1 MTAWLTRSLA
11 EVPAGDGWLGAS
23 ERATLERLTLAKR
36 RSDWRLGRYT
46 AKAAAAAFLG
56 VEDRRIEVVASP
68 GGAPVAVLDG
78 ARTEVEL
85 SLSHRAGRAVAVVA
99 PPGPAVGCDI
109 ELVEPRSAAFV
120 RQWFADGER
129 ALVEAAPPDQ
139 RPWLANLIWSAKE
152 AATKAIGEGLRLDV
166 ARARVTFGLGEAAP
180 GTDAWRRLRVLWGDD
195 AAAVQHGWFRR
206 EPGWV
211 ITVVG
216 GDSCNPPPRR
226 IG

>member
-1 MTAWLTRSLA
+1 MIAWLTRSLA

-23 ERATLERLTLAKR
+23 ERAVLARLTLVKR

-46 AKAAAAAFLG
+46 AKSAAAAFLA
-56 VEDRRIEVVASP
+56 VEDGRIEVVASP
-68 GGAPVAVLDG
+68 SGAPVAVLDG
-78 ARTEVEL
+78 VRAKLEL

-129 ALVEAAPPDQ
+129 ALVEAAPPDE

-180 GTDAWRRLRVLWGDD
+180 GTDGWRPLRVLWGDD
-195 AAAVQHGWFRR
+195 VATVQHGWFRR
-206 EPGWV
+206 EPEWV

-216 GDSCNPPPRR
+216 GDSGNPPPRR

>member
-11 EVPAGDGWLGAS
+11 EVPAGDEWLGAS
-23 ERATLERLTLAKR
+23 ERAVLSRLRLVKR
-36 RSDWRLGRYT
+36 RSEWRLGRYT
-46 AKAAAAAFLG
+46 AKAAAAAFLE
-56 VEDRRIEVVASP
+56 VEDGRIEVLASP

-78 ARTEVEL
+78 ARAELEV

-99 PPGPAVGCDI
+99 PPGPAVGCDL
-109 ELVEPRSAAFV
+109 ELVEPRSDAFV

-129 ALVEAAPPDQ
+129 ALVEAAPPDE

-166 ARARVTFGLGEAAP
+166 ARARVTFGVGEVDA
-180 GTDAWRRLRVLWGDD
+180 GTDGWRPLRVRWCEEG
-195 AAAVQHGWFRR
+195 ATVQHGWFRR
-206 EPGWV
+206 EPEWV

-216 GDSCNPPPRR
+216 GDSRARPPRR

>member
-1 MTAWLTRSLA
+1 MTGWLTCSLA
-11 EVPAGDGWLGAS
+11 EVPAEDGWLGPS
-23 ERATLERLTLAKR
+23 ERAVLARLTLLR
-36 RSDWRLGRYT
+36 RRTEWRLGRYT
-46 AKAAAAAFLG
+46 AKAAAAAFLE
-56 VEDRRIEVVASP
+56 VEDGRIEVVASP

-78 ARTEVEL
+78 TRARLEL

-99 PPGPAVGCDI
+99 PPGPALGCDL
-109 ELVEPRSAAFV
+109 ELVEPRSTAFV

-129 ALVEAAPPDQ
+129 ALVEAAPPDE

-166 ARARVTFGLGEAAP
+166 ARARVTFGLGAAAS
-180 GTDAWRRLRVLWGDD
+180 DADGWRALRVQWGDD
-195 AAAVQHGWFRR
+195 AATVQHGWFLR

-216 GDSCNPPPRR
+216 GDSAAPPPRR
-226 IG
+226 IR